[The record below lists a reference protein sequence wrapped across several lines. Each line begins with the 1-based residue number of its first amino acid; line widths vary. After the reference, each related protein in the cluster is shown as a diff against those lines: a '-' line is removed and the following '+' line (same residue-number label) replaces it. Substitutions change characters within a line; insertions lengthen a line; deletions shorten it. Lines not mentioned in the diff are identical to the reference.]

1 MDEKCKGC
9 EDKQACVPFFVH
21 ENTVMHLN
29 RVNKRIMLL
38 FSTLLLIMCI
48 TVSFIVDTLV
58 NNNTKRE
65 AQILEMVTRRIT
77 EVADGVQQQS
87 GP

>member
-9 EDKQACVPFFVH
+9 EDRQACVPFFVH

-38 FSTLLLIMCI
+38 FSALLLIMCI

-65 AQILEMVTRRIT
+65 AQILEMVTKRIT

>member
-9 EDKQACVPFFVH
+9 EDRQACVPFFVH

-38 FSTLLLIMCI
+38 FSALLLIMCI